1 MRVQDFFVSSLSFYF
16 IFAVH
21 ERANFVPA
29 ICIFVYLFQRGT
41 CDMYVYIIY
50 IYKPDTHFYID
61 RFAFAL
67 TFLLQVVPFLTY
79 TFCSAQKMLN

>member
-1 MRVQDFFVSSLSFYF
+1 M
-16 IFAVH
+16 
-21 ERANFVPA
+21 
-29 ICIFVYLFQRGT
+29 IC
-41 CDMYVYIIY
+41 MYILY

-79 TFCSAQKMLN
+79 TFCSAQKTLLNLFILSKNALFFILRVNNTVYVIRV